1 MAIRKEDILSVL
13 HPIQCAPGDIPAG
26 FNDPFRYSPCP
37 AVARASAEIISHIH
51 SDKTLDGTLSEGK
64 MLGVLIVEIPDDK
77 LQDGPGP
84 FRERHAYLAGFS
96 GIAAG
101 KNLLPGFVPP
111 VLDLLE
117 PEGHFKKEESVI
129 SEINARIRS
138 ILESREY
145 LEAAE
150 SLSEI
155 NGGKA
160 SAMASWK
167 EKMAESKQRRR
178 RIRECLRAGVMP
190 DSEDTVHYSQ
200 EPVHDI
206 DKLQDALIR
215 ESQYE
220 KACLKRMAAE
230 YNSRLPE
237 ARRLMENATGEIHR
251 LRKRRKDMSDSLQKW
266 IFDNTIVLN
275 ACGERKSISE
285 IFSGRGLVPP
295 AGTGECAAPK
305 LLQYAFSH
313 GLRPLAMGEFWYGR
327 SPDNEVREEGRFY
340 TSCGSKCGPLLGF
353 MMKGLGHAAELDDD
367 SAEAHACPGIDEE
380 SIIYEDGSIIV
391 ADKPAGMLSVPG
403 NTGQPSLMEL
413 LEESSAEGK
422 RLGRSRILPV
432 HRLDMDTSGIIIYAK
447 TEEAQRNLR
456 QQFEA
461 RKIQKTYLADLDIP
475 EKWPHREGE
484 TGTISLPLAP
494 DILDRPRQ
502 KADTEKGKRAISEY
516 RILSIRGK
524 RASAELHPLTGR
536 THQLR
541 VHAAHKH
548 GLGAPVIGDRL
559 YGSAA
564 SSGRLHLH
572 AASISFAHPVS
583 GEEMHL
589 ESKLK
594 PF

>member
-26 FNDPFRYSPCP
+26 FNNPFRYSPCP
-37 AVARASAEIISHIH
+37 AVARASREIISHIH
-51 SDKTLDGTLSEGK
+51 SDRTLDGILSEGK

-77 LQDGPGP
+77 LQDGAGQ
-84 FRERHAYLAGFS
+84 FRERLAYLAGFS
-96 GIAAG
+96 GIAGG
-101 KNLLPGFVPP
+101 KNRLPGFVPP

-117 PEGHFKKEESVI
+117 PEGHFKKEEGVI
-129 SEINARIRS
+129 SEINVRIRS

-190 DSEDTVHYSQ
+190 DSADTAHYTE
-200 EPVHDI
+200 EPVHDME
-206 DKLQDALIR
+206 KLQDALIR

-220 KACLKRMAAE
+220 KACLKRIAAE
-230 YNSRLPE
+230 YDARLPE
-237 ARRLMENATGEIHR
+237 ARRLMENASGEIR
-251 LRKRRKDMSDSLQKW
+251 KLRERRKDLSDILQKW

-275 ACGERKSISE
+275 ACGERKSISA
-285 IFSGRGLVPP
+285 IFSDRGLVPP

-305 LLQYAFSH
+305 LLQYAFLH

-340 TSCGSKCGPLLGF
+340 PSCSSKCGPLLGF
-353 MMKGLGHAAELDDD
+353 MMRGIALSALC
-367 SAEAHACPGIDEE
+367 SAERTQANACSGIDQE
-380 SIIYEDGSIIV
+380 SIIYEDDSIIV

-403 NTGQPSLMEL
+403 NTGQPSFMEL
-413 LEESSAEGK
+413 LEKSSADRE
-422 RLGRSRILPV
+422 RRDRSRILPV

-456 QQFEA
+456 KQFEA

-564 SSGRLHLH
+564 SSGMLHLH

>member
-37 AVARASAEIISHIH
+37 AVARASREIISHIH
-51 SDKTLDGTLSEGK
+51 SDRTLDGILSEGK

-77 LQDGPGP
+77 LQDGAEQ
-84 FRERHAYLAGFS
+84 FRERLAYLAGFS
-96 GIAAG
+96 GIAGG
-101 KNLLPGFVPP
+101 KNRLPGFVPP

-117 PEGHFKKEESVI
+117 PEGHFKKEEGVI
-129 SEINARIRS
+129 SEINVRIRS
-138 ILESREY
+138 ILQSREY

-178 RIRECLRAGVMP
+178 RIRECLRSGVMP
-190 DSEDTVHYSQ
+190 DSADTAHYTE
-200 EPVHDI
+200 EPVHDME
-206 DKLQDALIR
+206 KLQDALIR

-220 KACLKRMAAE
+220 KACLKRIAAE
-230 YNSRLPE
+230 YDARLPE
-237 ARRLMENATGEIHR
+237 ARRLMENASGEIR
-251 LRKRRKDMSDSLQKW
+251 KLRERRKDLSDILQKW
-266 IFDNTIVLN
+266 IFDNTIVIN
-275 ACGERKSISE
+275 ACGERKSIAA
-285 IFSGRGLVPP
+285 IFSDRGLVPP

-305 LLQYAFSH
+305 LLQYAFLH

-340 TSCGSKCGPLLGF
+340 PSCSSKCGPLLGF
-353 MMKGLGHAAELDDD
+353 MMRGIALSTENAER
-367 SAEAHACPGIDEE
+367 AQANACRGIGQE
-380 SIIYEDGSIIV
+380 SIIYEDDSIIV

-403 NTGQPSLMEL
+403 NTGQPSFMEL
-413 LEESSAEGK
+413 LEKSSADRE
-422 RLGRSRILPV
+422 RRDRSRILPV

>member
-37 AVARASAEIISHIH
+37 AVARASREIISHIH
-51 SDKTLDGTLSEGK
+51 SDRTLDGILSEGK

-77 LQDGPGP
+77 LQDGAEQ
-84 FRERHAYLAGFS
+84 FRERLAYLAGFS
-96 GIAAG
+96 GIAGG
-101 KNLLPGFVPP
+101 KNRLPGFVPP

-117 PEGHFKKEESVI
+117 PEGHFKKEEGVI
-129 SEINARIRS
+129 SEINVRIRS

-190 DSEDTVHYSQ
+190 DSADTAHYTE
-200 EPVHDI
+200 EPVHDME
-206 DKLQDALIR
+206 KLQDALIR

-220 KACLKRMAAE
+220 KACLKRIAAE
-230 YNSRLPE
+230 YDARLPE
-237 ARRLMENATGEIHR
+237 ARRLMENASGEIR
-251 LRKRRKDMSDSLQKW
+251 KLRERRKDLSDILQKW

-275 ACGERKSISE
+275 ACGERKSIAA
-285 IFSGRGLVPP
+285 IFSDRGLVPP

-305 LLQYAFSH
+305 LLQYAFLH

-340 TSCGSKCGPLLGF
+340 PSCSSKCGPLLGF
-353 MMKGLGHAAELDDD
+353 MMRGIALSTENAER
-367 SAEAHACPGIDEE
+367 AQANACRGIGQE
-380 SIIYEDGSIIV
+380 SIIYEDDSIIV

-403 NTGQPSLMEL
+403 NTGQPSFMEL
-413 LEESSAEGK
+413 LEKSSADRE
-422 RLGRSRILPV
+422 RRDRSRILPV

>member
-37 AVARASAEIISHIH
+37 AVARASREIISHIH
-51 SDKTLDGTLSEGK
+51 SDRTLDGILSEGK

-77 LQDGPGP
+77 LQDGAEQ
-84 FRERHAYLAGFS
+84 FRERLAYLAGFS
-96 GIAAG
+96 GIAGG
-101 KNLLPGFVPP
+101 KNRLPGFVPP

-117 PEGHFKKEESVI
+117 PEGHFKKEEGVI
-129 SEINARIRS
+129 SEINVRIRS
-138 ILESREY
+138 ILQSREY

-178 RIRECLRAGVMP
+178 RIRECLRSGVMP
-190 DSEDTVHYSQ
+190 DSADTAHYTE
-200 EPVHDI
+200 EPVHDME
-206 DKLQDALIR
+206 KLQDALIR

-220 KACLKRMAAE
+220 KACLKRIAAE
-230 YNSRLPE
+230 YDARLPE
-237 ARRLMENATGEIHR
+237 ARRLMENASGEIR
-251 LRKRRKDMSDSLQKW
+251 KLRERRKDLSDILQKW
-266 IFDNTIVLN
+266 IFDNTIVIN
-275 ACGERKSISE
+275 ACGERKSIAA
-285 IFSGRGLVPP
+285 IFSDRGLVPP

-305 LLQYAFSH
+305 LLQYAFLH

-340 TSCGSKCGPLLGF
+340 PSCSSKCGPLLGF
-353 MMKGLGHAAELDDD
+353 MMRGIALSTENAER
-367 SAEAHACPGIDEE
+367 AQANACRGIGQE
-380 SIIYEDGSIIV
+380 SIIYEDDSIIV
-391 ADKPAGMLSVPG
+391 ADKPAGMLSVTG
-403 NTGQPSLMEL
+403 NTGQPSFMEL
-413 LEESSAEGK
+413 LEKSSADRE
-422 RLGRSRILPV
+422 RRDRSRILPV

>member
-37 AVARASAEIISHIH
+37 AVAGASREIISHIH
-51 SDKTLDGTLSEGK
+51 SDRTLDGILSEGK

-77 LQDGPGP
+77 LQDGAEQ
-84 FRERHAYLAGFS
+84 FRERLAYLAGFS
-96 GIAAG
+96 GIAGG
-101 KNLLPGFVPP
+101 KNRLPGFVPP
-111 VLDLLE
+111 LLDLLE
-117 PEGHFKKEESVI
+117 PEGHFKKEEGVI
-129 SEINARIRS
+129 SEINVRIRS

-190 DSEDTVHYSQ
+190 DSADTAHYTE
-200 EPVHDI
+200 EPVHDME
-206 DKLQDALIR
+206 KLQDALIR

-220 KACLKRMAAE
+220 KACLKRIAAE
-230 YNSRLPE
+230 YDARLPE
-237 ARRLMENATGEIHR
+237 ARRLMENASGEIR
-251 LRKRRKDMSDSLQKW
+251 KLRGRRKDLSDILQKW
-266 IFDNTIVLN
+266 IFDNTIVIN
-275 ACGERKSISE
+275 ACGERKSIAA
-285 IFSGRGLVPP
+285 IFSDRGLVPP
-295 AGTGECAAPK
+295 AGAGECAAPK
-305 LLQYAFSH
+305 LLQYAFLH

-340 TSCGSKCGPLLGF
+340 PSCSSKCGPLLGF
-353 MMKGLGHAAELDDD
+353 MMRGIALSTENAER
-367 SAEAHACPGIDEE
+367 AQANACRGIGQE
-380 SIIYEDGSIIV
+380 SIIYEDDSIIV

-403 NTGQPSLMEL
+403 NTGQPSFMEL
-413 LEESSAEGK
+413 LEKSSADRE
-422 RLGRSRILPV
+422 RRDRSRILPV

-583 GEEMHL
+583 GEEMLL
-589 ESKLK
+589 ESRLK

>member
-37 AVARASAEIISHIH
+37 AVARASREIISHIH
-51 SDKTLDGTLSEGK
+51 SDRTLDGILSEGK

-77 LQDGPGP
+77 LQDGAEQ
-84 FRERHAYLAGFS
+84 FRERLAYLAGFS
-96 GIAAG
+96 GIAGG
-101 KNLLPGFVPP
+101 KNRLPGFVPP

-117 PEGHFKKEESVI
+117 PEGHFKKEEGVI
-129 SEINARIRS
+129 SEINVRIRS

-190 DSEDTVHYSQ
+190 DSADTAHYTE
-200 EPVHDI
+200 EPVHDME
-206 DKLQDALIR
+206 KLQDALIR

-220 KACLKRMAAE
+220 KACLKRIAAE
-230 YNSRLPE
+230 YDARLPE
-237 ARRLMENATGEIHR
+237 ARRLMENASGEIR
-251 LRKRRKDMSDSLQKW
+251 KLRERRKDLSDILQKW

-275 ACGERKSISE
+275 ACGERKSIAA
-285 IFSGRGLVPP
+285 IFSDRGLVPP

-305 LLQYAFSH
+305 LLQYAFLH

-340 TSCGSKCGPLLGF
+340 PSCSSKCGPLLGF
-353 MMKGLGHAAELDDD
+353 MMRGIALSTENAER
-367 SAEAHACPGIDEE
+367 AQANACRGIGQE
-380 SIIYEDGSIIV
+380 SIIYEDDSIIV

-403 NTGQPSLMEL
+403 NTGQPSFMEL
-413 LEESSAEGK
+413 LEKSSADRE
-422 RLGRSRILPV
+422 RRDRSRILPV

-572 AASISFAHPVS
+572 AASISFSHPVS

>member
-37 AVARASAEIISHIH
+37 AVARASREIISHIH
-51 SDKTLDGTLSEGK
+51 SDRTLDGILSEGK

-77 LQDGPGP
+77 LQDGAEQ
-84 FRERHAYLAGFS
+84 FRERLAYLAGFS
-96 GIAAG
+96 GIAGG
-101 KNLLPGFVPP
+101 KNRLPGFVPP

-117 PEGHFKKEESVI
+117 PEGHFKKEEGVI
-129 SEINARIRS
+129 SEINVRIRS
-138 ILESREY
+138 ILQSREY

-178 RIRECLRAGVMP
+178 RIRECLRSGVMP
-190 DSEDTVHYSQ
+190 DSADTAHYTE
-200 EPVHDI
+200 EPVHDME
-206 DKLQDALIR
+206 KLQDALIR

-220 KACLKRMAAE
+220 KACLKRIAAE
-230 YNSRLPE
+230 YDARLPE
-237 ARRLMENATGEIHR
+237 ARRLMENASGEIR
-251 LRKRRKDMSDSLQKW
+251 KLRERRKDLSDILQKW
-266 IFDNTIVLN
+266 IFDNTIVIN
-275 ACGERKSISE
+275 ACGERKSIAA
-285 IFSGRGLVPP
+285 IFSDRGLVPP

-305 LLQYAFSH
+305 LLQYAFLH

-340 TSCGSKCGPLLGF
+340 PSCSSKCGPLLGF
-353 MMKGLGHAAELDDD
+353 MMRGIALSTENAERAQANACRGLGQ
-367 SAEAHACPGIDEE
+367 E
-380 SIIYEDGSIIV
+380 SIIYEDDSIIV

-403 NTGQPSLMEL
+403 NTGQPSFMEL
-413 LEESSAEGK
+413 LEKSSADRE
-422 RLGRSRILPV
+422 RRDRSRILPV

>member
-37 AVARASAEIISHIH
+37 AVARASREIISHIH
-51 SDKTLDGTLSEGK
+51 SDRTLDGILSEGK

-77 LQDGPGP
+77 LQDGAEQ
-84 FRERHAYLAGFS
+84 FRERLAYLAGFS
-96 GIAAG
+96 GIAGG
-101 KNLLPGFVPP
+101 KNRLPGFVPP

-117 PEGHFKKEESVI
+117 PEGHFKKEEGVI
-129 SEINARIRS
+129 SEINVRIRS

-190 DSEDTVHYSQ
+190 DSADTAHYTE
-200 EPVHDI
+200 EPVHDME
-206 DKLQDALIR
+206 KLQDALIR

-220 KACLKRMAAE
+220 KACLKRIAAE
-230 YNSRLPE
+230 YDARLPE
-237 ARRLMENATGEIHR
+237 ARRLMENASGEIR
-251 LRKRRKDMSDSLQKW
+251 KLRERRKDLSDILQKW
-266 IFDNTIVLN
+266 IFDNTIVIN
-275 ACGERKSISE
+275 ACGERKSIAA
-285 IFSGRGLVPP
+285 IFSDRGLVPP

-305 LLQYAFSH
+305 LLQYAFLH

-340 TSCGSKCGPLLGF
+340 PSCSSKCGPLLGF
-353 MMKGLGHAAELDDD
+353 MMRGIALSTENAGRAQAN
-367 SAEAHACPGIDEE
+367 ACRGIGQE
-380 SIIYEDGSIIV
+380 SIIYEDDSIIV

-403 NTGQPSLMEL
+403 NTGQPSFMEL
-413 LEESSAEGK
+413 LEKSSADRE
-422 RLGRSRILPV
+422 RRDRSRILPV

>member
-37 AVARASAEIISHIH
+37 AVERASREIISHIH
-51 SDKTLDGTLSEGK
+51 SDRTLDGILSEGK

-77 LQDGPGP
+77 LQDGAGQ
-84 FRERHAYLAGFS
+84 FRERLAYLAGFS
-96 GIAAG
+96 GIAGG
-101 KNLLPGFVPP
+101 KNRLPGFVPP

-117 PEGHFKKEESVI
+117 PEGHFKKEEGVI
-129 SEINARIRS
+129 SEINVRIRS

-190 DSEDTVHYSQ
+190 DSADTAHYTE
-200 EPVHDI
+200 EPVHDME
-206 DKLQDALIR
+206 KLQDALIR

-220 KACLKRMAAE
+220 KACLKRIAAE
-230 YNSRLPE
+230 YDARLPE
-237 ARRLMENATGEIHR
+237 ARRLMENASGEIR
-251 LRKRRKDMSDSLQKW
+251 KLRERRKDLSDILQKW

-275 ACGERKSISE
+275 ACGERKSIAA
-285 IFSGRGLVPP
+285 IFSDRGLVPP

-305 LLQYAFSH
+305 LLQYAFLH

-340 TSCGSKCGPLLGF
+340 PSCSSKCGPLLGF
-353 MMKGLGHAAELDDD
+353 MMRGIALSTENAERTQ
-367 SAEAHACPGIDEE
+367 ANACRGIGQE
-380 SIIYEDGSIIV
+380 SIIYEDDSIIV

-403 NTGQPSLMEL
+403 NTGQPSFMEL
-413 LEESSAEGK
+413 LEKSSADRE
-422 RLGRSRILPV
+422 RRDRSRILPV

-456 QQFEA
+456 KQFEA

-516 RILSIRGK
+516 RILSIRGQ

-583 GEEMHL
+583 GEAMHL

>member
-37 AVARASAEIISHIH
+37 AVARASREIISHIH
-51 SDKTLDGTLSEGK
+51 SDRTLDGILSEGK

-77 LQDGPGP
+77 LQDGAEQ
-84 FRERHAYLAGFS
+84 FRERLAYLAGFS
-96 GIAAG
+96 GIAGG
-101 KNLLPGFVPP
+101 KNRLPGFVPP

-117 PEGHFKKEESVI
+117 PEGHFKKEEGVI
-129 SEINARIRS
+129 SEINVRIRS

-190 DSEDTVHYSQ
+190 DSADTAHYTE
-200 EPVHDI
+200 EPVHDME
-206 DKLQDALIR
+206 KLQEALIR

-220 KACLKRMAAE
+220 KACLKRIAAE
-230 YNSRLPE
+230 YDARLPE
-237 ARRLMENATGEIHR
+237 ARRLMENASGEIR
-251 LRKRRKDMSDSLQKW
+251 KLRERRKDLSDILQKW

-275 ACGERKSISE
+275 ACGERKSIAA
-285 IFSGRGLVPP
+285 IFSDRGLVPP

-305 LLQYAFSH
+305 LLQYAFLH

-340 TSCGSKCGPLLGF
+340 PSCSSKCGPLLGF
-353 MMKGLGHAAELDDD
+353 MMRGIALSTENAER
-367 SAEAHACPGIDEE
+367 AQANACRGIGQE
-380 SIIYEDGSIIV
+380 SIIYEDDSIIV

-403 NTGQPSLMEL
+403 NTGQPSFMEL
-413 LEESSAEGK
+413 LEKSSADRE
-422 RLGRSRILPV
+422 RRDRSRILPV

>member
-37 AVARASAEIISHIH
+37 AVARASREIISHIH
-51 SDKTLDGTLSEGK
+51 SDRTLDGILSEGK

-77 LQDGPGP
+77 LQDGAEQ
-84 FRERHAYLAGFS
+84 FRERLAYLAGFS
-96 GIAAG
+96 GIAGG
-101 KNLLPGFVPP
+101 KNRLPGFVPP

-117 PEGHFKKEESVI
+117 PEGHFKKEEGVI
-129 SEINARIRS
+129 SEINVRIRS

-190 DSEDTVHYSQ
+190 DSADTAHYTE
-200 EPVHDI
+200 EPVHDME
-206 DKLQDALIR
+206 KLQDALIR

-220 KACLKRMAAE
+220 KACLKRIAAE
-230 YNSRLPE
+230 YDARLPE
-237 ARRLMENATGEIHR
+237 ARRLMENASGEIR
-251 LRKRRKDMSDSLQKW
+251 KLRERRKDLSDILQKW

-275 ACGERKSISE
+275 ACGERKSIAA
-285 IFSGRGLVPP
+285 IFSDRGLVPP

-305 LLQYAFSH
+305 LLQYAFLH

-340 TSCGSKCGPLLGF
+340 PSCSSKCGPLLGF
-353 MMKGLGHAAELDDD
+353 MMRGIALSTENAGRAQAN
-367 SAEAHACPGIDEE
+367 ACRGIGQE
-380 SIIYEDGSIIV
+380 SIIYEDDSIIV

-403 NTGQPSLMEL
+403 NTGQPSFMEL
-413 LEESSAEGK
+413 LEKSSADRE
-422 RLGRSRILPV
+422 RRDRSRILPV

-583 GEEMHL
+583 GEEMLL
-589 ESKLK
+589 ESRLK

>member
-37 AVARASAEIISHIH
+37 AVARASREIISHIH
-51 SDKTLDGTLSEGK
+51 SDRTLDGILSEGK

-77 LQDGPGP
+77 LQDGAEQ
-84 FRERHAYLAGFS
+84 FRERLAYLAGFS
-96 GIAAG
+96 GIAGG
-101 KNLLPGFVPP
+101 KNRLPGFVPP
-111 VLDLLE
+111 LLDLLE
-117 PEGHFKKEESVI
+117 PEGHFKKEEGVI
-129 SEINARIRS
+129 SEINVRIRS

-190 DSEDTVHYSQ
+190 DSADTAHYTE
-200 EPVHDI
+200 EPVHDME
-206 DKLQDALIR
+206 KLQDALIR

-220 KACLKRMAAE
+220 KACLKRIAAE
-230 YNSRLPE
+230 YDARLPE
-237 ARRLMENATGEIHR
+237 ARRLMENASGEIR
-251 LRKRRKDMSDSLQKW
+251 KLRERRKDLSDILQKW

-275 ACGERKSISE
+275 ACGERKSIAA
-285 IFSGRGLVPP
+285 IFSDRGLVPP

-305 LLQYAFSH
+305 LLQYAFLH

-340 TSCGSKCGPLLGF
+340 PSCSSKCGPLLGF
-353 MMKGLGHAAELDDD
+353 MMRGIALSTENAER
-367 SAEAHACPGIDEE
+367 AQANACRGIGQE
-380 SIIYEDGSIIV
+380 SIIYEDDSIIV

-403 NTGQPSLMEL
+403 NTGQPSFMEL
-413 LEESSAEGK
+413 LEKSSADRE
-422 RLGRSRILPV
+422 RRDRSRILPV

-516 RILSIRGK
+516 RILSIRGQ

>member
-37 AVARASAEIISHIH
+37 AVARASREIISHIH
-51 SDKTLDGTLSEGK
+51 SDRTLDGILSEGK

-77 LQDGPGP
+77 LQDGAEQ
-84 FRERHAYLAGFS
+84 FRERLAYLAGFS
-96 GIAAG
+96 GIAGG
-101 KNLLPGFVPP
+101 KNRLPGFVPP

-117 PEGHFKKEESVI
+117 PEGHFKKEEGVI
-129 SEINARIRS
+129 SEINVRIRS

-190 DSEDTVHYSQ
+190 DSADTAHYTE
-200 EPVHDI
+200 EPVHDME
-206 DKLQDALIR
+206 KLQDALIR

-220 KACLKRMAAE
+220 KACLKRIAAE
-230 YNSRLPE
+230 YDARLPE
-237 ARRLMENATGEIHR
+237 ARRLMENASGEIR
-251 LRKRRKDMSDSLQKW
+251 KLRERRKDLSDILQKW
-266 IFDNTIVLN
+266 IFDNTIVIN
-275 ACGERKSISE
+275 ACGERKSIAA
-285 IFSGRGLVPP
+285 IFSDRGLVPP

-305 LLQYAFSH
+305 LLQYAFLH

-340 TSCGSKCGPLLGF
+340 PSCSSKCGPLLGF
-353 MMKGLGHAAELDDD
+353 MMRGIALSTENAER
-367 SAEAHACPGIDEE
+367 AQANACRGIGQE
-380 SIIYEDGSIIV
+380 SIIYEDDSIIV

-403 NTGQPSLMEL
+403 NTGQPSFMEL
-413 LEESSAEGK
+413 LEKSSADRE
-422 RLGRSRILPV
+422 RRDRSRILPV

>member
-1 MAIRKEDILSVL
+1 MAIRKEDILSAL

-51 SDKTLDGTLSEGK
+51 SDKTLDGILSEGK

-155 NGGKA
+155 NGEKA
-160 SAMASWK
+160 LAMASWK
-167 EKMAESKQRRR
+167 EKMAESKRRRR
-178 RIRECLRAGVMP
+178 RIRECLQAGVMP
-190 DSEDTVHYSQ
+190 DSADTVHYSQ

-206 DKLQDALIR
+206 EKLQDALIR

-313 GLRPLAMGEFWYGR
+313 GLKPLAMGEFWYGR

-340 TSCGSKCGPLLGF
+340 PSCGSKCGPLLGF
-353 MMKGLGHAAELDDD
+353 MMKGLGHAAELDGD

-456 QQFEA
+456 QQFED

-502 KADTEKGKRAISEY
+502 KDKRKESLC
-516 RILSIRGK
+516 RT
-524 RASAELHPLTGR
+524 ASAHRPDSPASCPRRPQARARSTRHRRQALWKCRLLRKAPSACGFN
-536 THQLR
+536 QLR
-541 VHAAHKH
+541 TSC
-548 GLGAPVIGDRL
+548 LR
-559 YGSAA
+559 
-564 SSGRLHLH
+564 
-572 AASISFAHPVS
+572 
-583 GEEMHL
+583 
-589 ESKLK
+589 
-594 PF
+594 

>member
-37 AVARASAEIISHIH
+37 AVARASREIISHIH
-51 SDKTLDGTLSEGK
+51 SDRTLDGILSEGK

-77 LQDGPGP
+77 LQDGAEQ
-84 FRERHAYLAGFS
+84 FRERLAYLAGFS
-96 GIAAG
+96 GIAGG
-101 KNLLPGFVPP
+101 KNRLPGFVPP

-117 PEGHFKKEESVI
+117 PEGHFKKEEGVI
-129 SEINARIRS
+129 SEINVRIRS

-190 DSEDTVHYSQ
+190 DSADTAHYTE
-200 EPVHDI
+200 EPVHDME
-206 DKLQDALIR
+206 KLQEALIR

-220 KACLKRMAAE
+220 KACLKRIAAE
-230 YNSRLPE
+230 YDARLPE
-237 ARRLMENATGEIHR
+237 ARRLMENASGEIR
-251 LRKRRKDMSDSLQKW
+251 KLRERRKDLSDILQKW
-266 IFDNTIVLN
+266 IFDNTIVIN
-275 ACGERKSISE
+275 ACGERKSIAA
-285 IFSGRGLVPP
+285 IFSDRGLVPP

-305 LLQYAFSH
+305 LLQYAFLH

-340 TSCGSKCGPLLGF
+340 PSCSSKCGPLLGF
-353 MMKGLGHAAELDDD
+353 MMRGIALSTENAER
-367 SAEAHACPGIDEE
+367 AQANACRGIGQE
-380 SIIYEDGSIIV
+380 SIIYEDDSIIV

-403 NTGQPSLMEL
+403 NTGQPSFMEL
-413 LEESSAEGK
+413 LEKSSADRE
-422 RLGRSRILPV
+422 RRDRSRILPV

>member
-37 AVARASAEIISHIH
+37 AVARASREIISHIH
-51 SDKTLDGTLSEGK
+51 SDRTLDGILSEGK

-77 LQDGPGP
+77 LQDGAEQ
-84 FRERHAYLAGFS
+84 FRERLAYLAGFS
-96 GIAAG
+96 GIAGG
-101 KNLLPGFVPP
+101 KNRLPGFVPP
-111 VLDLLE
+111 LLDLLE
-117 PEGHFKKEESVI
+117 PEGHFKKEEGVI
-129 SEINARIRS
+129 SEINVRIRS

-190 DSEDTVHYSQ
+190 DSADTAHYTE
-200 EPVHDI
+200 EPVHDME
-206 DKLQDALIR
+206 KLQDALIR

-220 KACLKRMAAE
+220 KACLKRIAAE
-230 YNSRLPE
+230 YDARLPE
-237 ARRLMENATGEIHR
+237 ARRLMENASGEIR
-251 LRKRRKDMSDSLQKW
+251 KLRERRKDLSDILQKW
-266 IFDNTIVLN
+266 IFDNTIVIN
-275 ACGERKSISE
+275 ACGERKSIAA
-285 IFSGRGLVPP
+285 IFSDRGLVPP

-305 LLQYAFSH
+305 LLQYAFLH

-340 TSCGSKCGPLLGF
+340 PSCSSKCGPLLGF
-353 MMKGLGHAAELDDD
+353 MMRGIALSTENAER
-367 SAEAHACPGIDEE
+367 AQANACRGIGQE
-380 SIIYEDGSIIV
+380 SIIYEDDSIIV

-403 NTGQPSLMEL
+403 NTGQPSFMEL
-413 LEESSAEGK
+413 LEKSSADRE
-422 RLGRSRILPV
+422 RRDRSRILPV

-516 RILSIRGK
+516 RILSIRGQ

>member
-37 AVARASAEIISHIH
+37 AVARAAAEIISHIH
-51 SDKTLDGTLSEGK
+51 SDKTLDGILSEGK

-77 LQDGPGP
+77 LQDGAEQ
-84 FRERHAYLAGFS
+84 FRERLAYLAGFS
-96 GIAAG
+96 GIAGG
-101 KNLLPGFVPP
+101 KNRLPGFVPP

-117 PEGHFKKEESVI
+117 PEGHFKKEEGVI
-129 SEINARIRS
+129 SEINVRIRS
-138 ILESREY
+138 ILQSREY

-178 RIRECLRAGVMP
+178 RIRECLRSGVMP
-190 DSEDTVHYSQ
+190 DSADTAHYTE
-200 EPVHDI
+200 EPVHDME
-206 DKLQDALIR
+206 KLQDALIR

-220 KACLKRMAAE
+220 KACLKRIAAE
-230 YNSRLPE
+230 YDARLPE
-237 ARRLMENATGEIHR
+237 ARRLMENASGEIR
-251 LRKRRKDMSDSLQKW
+251 KLRERRKDLSDILQKW
-266 IFDNTIVLN
+266 IFDNTIVIN
-275 ACGERKSISE
+275 ACGERKSIAA
-285 IFSGRGLVPP
+285 IFSDRGLVPP

-305 LLQYAFSH
+305 LLQYAFLH

-340 TSCGSKCGPLLGF
+340 PSCSSKCGPLLGF
-353 MMKGLGHAAELDDD
+353 MMRGIALSTENAER
-367 SAEAHACPGIDEE
+367 AQANACRGIGQE
-380 SIIYEDGSIIV
+380 SIIYEDDSIIV

-403 NTGQPSLMEL
+403 NTGQPSFMEL
-413 LEESSAEGK
+413 LEKSSADRE
-422 RLGRSRILPV
+422 RRDRSRILPV

>member
-1 MAIRKEDILSVL
+1 MAIRKKDIQSAL

-37 AVARASAEIISHIH
+37 AVARASAEITSHIH
-51 SDKTLDGTLSEGK
+51 SDKTLDGILSEGK

-77 LQDGPGP
+77 LQDGAEQ
-84 FRERHAYLAGFS
+84 FRERLAYLAGFS
-96 GIAAG
+96 GIAGG
-101 KNLLPGFVPP
+101 KNRLPGFVPP

-117 PEGHFKKEESVI
+117 PEGHFKKEEGVI
-129 SEINARIRS
+129 SEINVRIRS

-190 DSEDTVHYSQ
+190 DSADTAHYTE
-200 EPVHDI
+200 EPVHDME
-206 DKLQDALIR
+206 KLQDALIR

-220 KACLKRMAAE
+220 KACLKRIAAE
-230 YNSRLPE
+230 YDARLPE
-237 ARRLMENATGEIHR
+237 ARRLMENASGEIR
-251 LRKRRKDMSDSLQKW
+251 KLRERRKDLSDILQKW
-266 IFDNTIVLN
+266 IFDNTIVIN
-275 ACGERKSISE
+275 ACGERKSIAA
-285 IFSGRGLVPP
+285 IFSDRGLVPP

-305 LLQYAFSH
+305 LLQYAFLH

-340 TSCGSKCGPLLGF
+340 PSCSSKCGPLLGF
-353 MMKGLGHAAELDDD
+353 MMRGIALSTENAER
-367 SAEAHACPGIDEE
+367 AQANACRGIGQE
-380 SIIYEDGSIIV
+380 SIIYEDDSIIV

-403 NTGQPSLMEL
+403 NTGQPSFMEL
-413 LEESSAEGK
+413 LEKSSADRE
-422 RLGRSRILPV
+422 RRDRSRILPV

-583 GEEMHL
+583 GEEMYL

>member
-37 AVARASAEIISHIH
+37 AVAGASREIISHIH
-51 SDKTLDGTLSEGK
+51 SDRTLDGILSEGK

-77 LQDGPGP
+77 LQDGAEQ
-84 FRERHAYLAGFS
+84 FRERLAYLAGFS
-96 GIAAG
+96 GIAGG
-101 KNLLPGFVPP
+101 KNRLPGFVPP

-117 PEGHFKKEESVI
+117 PEGHFKKEEGVI
-129 SEINARIRS
+129 SEINVRIRS

-190 DSEDTVHYSQ
+190 DSADTAHYTE
-200 EPVHDI
+200 EPVHDME
-206 DKLQDALIR
+206 KLQDALIR

-220 KACLKRMAAE
+220 KACLKRIAAE
-230 YNSRLPE
+230 YDARLPE
-237 ARRLMENATGEIHR
+237 ARRLMENASGEIR
-251 LRKRRKDMSDSLQKW
+251 KLRGRRKDLSDILQKW
-266 IFDNTIVLN
+266 IFDNTIVIN
-275 ACGERKSISE
+275 ACGERKSIAA
-285 IFSGRGLVPP
+285 IFSDRGLVPP
-295 AGTGECAAPK
+295 AGAGECAAPK
-305 LLQYAFSH
+305 LLQYAFLH

-340 TSCGSKCGPLLGF
+340 PSCSSKCGPLLGF
-353 MMKGLGHAAELDDD
+353 MMRGIALSTENAER
-367 SAEAHACPGIDEE
+367 AQANACRGIGQE
-380 SIIYEDGSIIV
+380 SIIYEDDSIIV

-403 NTGQPSLMEL
+403 NTGQPSFMEL
-413 LEESSAEGK
+413 LEKSSADRE
-422 RLGRSRILPV
+422 RRDRSRILPV

-583 GEEMHL
+583 GEEMLL
-589 ESKLK
+589 ESRLK

>member
-37 AVARASAEIISHIH
+37 AVARASREIISHIH
-51 SDKTLDGTLSEGK
+51 SDRTLDGILSEGK

-77 LQDGPGP
+77 LQDGAEQ
-84 FRERHAYLAGFS
+84 FRERLAYLAGFS
-96 GIAAG
+96 GIAGG
-101 KNLLPGFVPP
+101 KNRLPGFVPP

-117 PEGHFKKEESVI
+117 PEGHFKKEEGVI
-129 SEINARIRS
+129 SEINVRIRS
-138 ILESREY
+138 ILQSREY

-150 SLSEI
+150 NLSEI

-178 RIRECLRAGVMP
+178 RIRECLRSGVMP
-190 DSEDTVHYSQ
+190 DSADTAHYTE
-200 EPVHDI
+200 EPVHDME
-206 DKLQDALIR
+206 KLQDALIR

-220 KACLKRMAAE
+220 KACLKRIAAE
-230 YNSRLPE
+230 YDARLPE
-237 ARRLMENATGEIHR
+237 ARRLMENASGEIR
-251 LRKRRKDMSDSLQKW
+251 KLRERRKDLSDILQKW
-266 IFDNTIVLN
+266 IFDNTIVIN
-275 ACGERKSISE
+275 ACGERKSIAA
-285 IFSGRGLVPP
+285 IFSDRGLVPP

-305 LLQYAFSH
+305 LLQYAFLH

-340 TSCGSKCGPLLGF
+340 PSCSSKCGPLLGF
-353 MMKGLGHAAELDDD
+353 MMRGIALSTENAER
-367 SAEAHACPGIDEE
+367 AQANACRGIGQE
-380 SIIYEDGSIIV
+380 SIIYEDDSIIV

-403 NTGQPSLMEL
+403 NTGQPSFMEL
-413 LEESSAEGK
+413 LEKSSADRE
-422 RLGRSRILPV
+422 RRDRSRILPV